1 MGGKSIGSENMI
13 WLKKGNEMS
22 IHEQK
27 WHILYVL
34 NGVTEPYSLCMRKMV
49 PMLEMV
55 SKKHIFNLCMR
66 NDTSALYGVTEPYTL
81 YMEINRTY
89 ALYMEINHTY
99 ALYMEINRTYASNS
113 VTEPH

>member
-1 MGGKSIGSENMI
+1 
-13 WLKKGNEMS
+13 MS

-55 SKKHIFNLCMR
+55 SKKHIFNLYMR
-66 NDTSALYGVTEPYTL
+66 NGTYALYGVTEPYPLYIGNDTSALYGVTEPYTL

-89 ALYMEINHTY
+89 ALYMEIN
-99 ALYMEINRTYASNS
+99 RTYPSNS
-113 VTEPH
+113 VT